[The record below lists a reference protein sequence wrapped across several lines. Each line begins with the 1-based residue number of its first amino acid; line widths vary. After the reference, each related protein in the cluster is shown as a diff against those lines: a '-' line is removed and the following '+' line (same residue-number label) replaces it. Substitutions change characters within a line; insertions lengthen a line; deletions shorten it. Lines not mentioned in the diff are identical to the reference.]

1 MRSTRTVTSPFDRG
15 GDVSHASP
23 QSLRP
28 TLSPAARLRAKP
40 GLVRCNSSLGGLE
53 QSAEMSYLRSIA
65 DCLQRRPEC
74 HLVGCEHRPPQAF
87 LQGLYHPTARRPLPA
102 MSTASASF

>member
-1 MRSTRTVTSPFDRG
+1 MPEMMSANHSLSIVVVMSATRP
-15 GDVSHASP
+15 P

-53 QSAEMSYLRSIA
+53 QSAELSYLRSIA

-87 LQGLYHPTARRPLPA
+87 LQGLYHPNGA
-102 MSTASASF
+102 